1 MIFLWQPMHFM
12 IVLTH
17 ELVKGPFLTEHKA
30 RSAFLQLTRFQD
42 IQDPWQLIK
51 WKEEK

>member
-1 MIFLWQPMHFM
+1 MSFM

-17 ELVKGPFLTEHKA
+17 QLKVVFLTEHKA
-30 RSAFLQLTRFQD
+30 HSTFLQLTHFQD
-42 IQDPWQLIK
+42 IWDIWQLIK

>member
-1 MIFLWQPMHFM
+1 MICLWQPMHFM

-17 ELVKGPFLTEHKA
+17 GLVKAVFLTEHKA

-42 IQDPWQLIK
+42 IWDTWQLIK